1 MKSILLHIHDD
12 VGADSRLQAACDL
25 ARAYD
30 AHVHCV
36 QVTPLPDL
44 VAADVYGGAGYAPSI
59 AAELHE
65 IDEAYRAKV
74 EARLGHEDVAWDWR
88 QIDGDSVAGLL
99 SAARLSD
106 AIVATLPE
114 GGRVHL
120 SDPLPIVADLA
131 LGGRT
136 PVLAVPQACK
146 GFAVTGTAL
155 VAWDGSPESCAALRA
170 AVPLL
175 QLAQAVEIVSVE
187 EADKAEFPSTA
198 APEYLARHGIKAQLH
213 SWPRKGRAVDVALR
227 EAIGTLAAD
236 WVVMGAFG
244 HSRWRELV
252 FGGVTRAMLRD
263 TRVPLLL
270 AH

>member
-12 VGADSRLQAACDL
+12 VGADSRQQAACDL

-65 IDEAYRAKV
+65 IDEAYRTKM
-74 EARLGHEDVAWDWR
+74 EARLGQEDIAWDWR

-106 AIVATLPE
+106 VIVATLPE

-146 GFAVTGTAL
+146 GFAVT
-155 VAWDGSPESCAALRA
+155 
-170 AVPLL
+170 
-175 QLAQAVEIVSVE
+175 
-187 EADKAEFPSTA
+187 
-198 APEYLARHGIKAQLH
+198 
-213 SWPRKGRAVDVALR
+213 WPRKGRAVDVALQ